1 MFHKWVNE
9 KNIKLFDFNEF
20 LIAQELGDGS
30 LGKAYYANKNSG
42 TRSYML
48 KYVNIN
54 DIIVEDLIK
63 DLETRRKFNAHINVL
78 KFYGVVKFE
87 PGNEC
92 CYLVMEYADSGTLRQ
107 YLKAKFE
114 GLTWED
120 KNHLAIQ
127 LVSVVSDLHD
137 EEIVHRYLNPNTI
150 LVHQNTVKLKFF
162 NKVNKKIKEF
172 QPDLSIFPYTDPK
185 MLQLD
190 ESSQL
195 GKKSDVYSVGVLLW
209 EISSGKPPFGD
220 DCSVELVT
228 QIING
233 VREEVIPNTPT
244 YYSEL
249 YTECWDDE
257 PDKRPSM
264 NDVVKRILMGGR

>member
-1 MFHKWVNE
+1 MQP
-9 KNIKLFDFNEF
+9 
-20 LIAQELGDGS
+20 AELGDGN

-48 KYVNIN
+48 KCVNTN
-54 DIIVEDLIK
+54 DIIVKDLIK

-87 PGNEC
+87 PENER

-120 KNHLAIQ
+120 KHHLAIQ

-137 EEIVHRYLNPNTI
+137 EEIVHGYLNPNTI
-150 LVHQNTVKLKFF
+150 LVHQNT
-162 NKVNKKIKEF
+162 
-172 QPDLSIFPYTDPK
+172 
-185 MLQLD
+185 
-190 ESSQL
+190 
-195 GKKSDVYSVGVLLW
+195 KSDVYSVGVLLW

-220 DCSVELVT
+220 DCSVELVI
-228 QIING
+228 QIISG

-264 NDVVKRILMGGR
+264 SDVAKRILMGGRQS

>member
-1 MFHKWVNE
+1 MQP
-9 KNIKLFDFNEF
+9 
-20 LIAQELGDGS
+20 AELGDGN

-48 KYVNIN
+48 KCVNTN
-54 DIIVEDLIK
+54 DIIVKDLIK

-87 PGNEC
+87 PENER

-120 KNHLAIQ
+120 KHHLAIQ

-137 EEIVHRYLNPNTI
+137 EEIVHGYLNPNTI

-172 QPDLSIFPYTDPK
+172 QPDSSIFPYTDPK
-185 MLQLD
+185 MFKVNVTSQLD
-190 ESSQL
+190 
-195 GKKSDVYSVGVLLW
+195 KKSDVYSVGVLLW

-220 DCSVELVT
+220 DCSVELVI
-228 QIING
+228 QIISG

-264 NDVVKRILMGGR
+264 SDVAKRILMGGRQS